1 VLVSTSSTAYHDT
14 WLFFCSQEVLR
25 PALKALLSI
34 DCPLPIVASCLS
46 QDGDKAT
53 NVVYNTAEDALP
65 GFDIGHAKASRTAHL
80 NCYDPSNTSGGAAA
94 IGTSLASSR
103 LVFVDTPG
111 FEDTRGSEVDVATS
125 VMLSEVAKR
134 CKTLRFIVLINMHSL
149 HEARG
154 KSVRSILDISIGV
167 SGTESD

>member
-125 VMLSEVAKR
+125 VIFFAIIVVVFQKMHYS
-134 CKTLRFIVLINMHSL
+134 VLICYCAPSL
-149 HEARG
+149 MLCTI
-154 KSVRSILDISIGV
+154 KSRK
-167 SGTESD
+167 